1 MIYIF
6 LLTGFGLRIYIV
18 VRLPLKKLIHRE
30 LGKEREEGGSKW
42 KIRRGSLSKWGK
54 GEKFCS
60 FSGFI
65 SENKIIFDL
74 VKL

>member
-1 MIYIF
+1 M
-6 LLTGFGLRIYIV
+6 GV
-18 VRLPLKKLIHRE
+18 
-30 LGKEREEGGSKW
+30 EREGGSKW

>member
-1 MIYIF
+1 M
-6 LLTGFGLRIYIV
+6 RV
-18 VRLPLKKLIHRE
+18 
-30 LGKEREEGGSKW
+30 EREEGGGGVKMENEE
-42 KIRRGSLSKWGK
+42 RGLSKWVM

-74 VKL
+74 AKL